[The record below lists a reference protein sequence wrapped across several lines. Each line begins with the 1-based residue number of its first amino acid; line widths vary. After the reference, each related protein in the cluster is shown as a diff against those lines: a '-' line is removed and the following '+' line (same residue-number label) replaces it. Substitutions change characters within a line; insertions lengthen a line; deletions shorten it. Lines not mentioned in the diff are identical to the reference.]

1 MPKED
6 DDPLTLAIRPPKNET
21 PEQKVIRLQAE
32 ADALKQSQLIDLQ
45 LRAERAQLKKENEK
59 THKVLLLGQAESGKT
74 TVIKNFQLSFVPNAF
89 RQQQKSWKA
98 LVQLNLVRS
107 ILVICQALT
116 DDLNEQDLDIDNFL
130 SLDPSV
136 SPNYSVKKAESLL
149 DTSQGPKRSSYP
161 YPGTPDSE
169 LGPIPEITNVHRAL
183 KMRLSPLY
191 HVQTV
196 LVEYL
201 ACQFDDPSLLAA
213 VHQFKEET
221 ETLPDFVVRSNT
233 SLNGFMG
240 KSLRGRESYEGTY
253 VRLDI
258 QEVDAVLMACRQ
270 DMITVWKDPVVREI
284 LHRRD
289 IRLEEGPGTL
299 AVILSSNSRL
309 LFRILNVLESLRF
322 VSHPQF
328 HASSIMLN
336 LHALNDSFLHEIN
349 RITEADYTP
358 SQEDVL
364 RARLRTVGVQ
374 EYSFHLETGPDKGRE
389 WRVFDCGGAR
399 NQRHSWPFFDDCH
412 LIFLAPISCFDQVL
426 AEDRRVNRL
435 EDSLQ
440 LWKAVCSSKL
450 LQKSEIILFLN
461 KCDILQAKLTS
472 GIKFS
477 DWVPNFDGQNSLD
490 GVTKYLKGKFRAI
503 QKAHSPVSRVFYC
516 HLTAVTDAR
525 STSKILSSVQEL
537 VARAQLQNVSLL

>member
-1 MPKED
+1 MPKVD

-289 IRLEEGPGTL
+289 IRLEEGPGT
-299 AVILSSNSRL
+299 
-309 LFRILNVLESLRF
+309 
-322 VSHPQF
+322 
-328 HASSIMLN
+328 
-336 LHALNDSFLHEIN
+336 FLHEIN